1 MPQSLHQRGILCNGR
16 LPIEAPEFAHHTD
29 MEEEATQPA
38 TQPYFDPRRIGRNN
52 SGLTAEDESDVLCIL
67 HPSSTAA
74 LRAVALVAK
83 TSPQHILQNEG
94 LEINMDEDVDED
106 EQEPNFDDDGT
117 TRDIALRMSS
127 RVKSPQMG
135 FCFGRNAMKC
145 DFILIDLNDQ
155 RRVSNTHFRIHVN
168 RDGILMLNDL
178 STNGTS
184 VDEVLLKGKD
194 EDPNMDKSRML
205 AQGSIIK
212 LVTNHKDQEF
222 KFIVRIPA
230 RDGDR
235 GAYAKKLSA
244 YLAIVAQAEED
255 ARAKAKAKDDFSA
268 LRDVSSQVLWFV
280 GCEY

>member
-1 MPQSLHQRGILCNGR
+1 
-16 LPIEAPEFAHHTD
+16 

-38 TQPYFDPRRIGRNN
+38 TQPFFDPRRIGRNN
-52 SGLTAEDESDVLCIL
+52 SGLTAEDESDVICIL
-67 HPSSTAA
+67 HPGSTAA

-94 LEINMDEDVDED
+94 LEDED
-106 EQEPNFDDDGT
+106 EQELIFDDDGT
-117 TRDIALRMSS
+117 TRDIALRISS
-127 RVKSPQMG
+127 RVKSASMG
-135 FCFGRNAMKC
+135 FVFGRNPLKC
-145 DFILIDLNDQ
+145 DFILIDLDKQ

-178 STNGTS
+178 SANGTL
-184 VDEVLLKGKD
+184 VDEVLLKGRD
-194 EDPNMDKSRML
+194 ENPNMDKSRML

-255 ARAKAKAKDDFSA
+255 ARAKSKAKNDFSA

-280 GCEY
+280 GREY